1 MAKRYR
7 QLNNSKSWLIDIGSE
22 QNLLA
27 PTPNVKALKWR
38 AQ

>member
-7 QLNNSKSWLIDIGSE
+7 QLNFKSWLIDIGSE

-27 PTPNVKALKWR
+27 PTPNAKALNWR